1 MTLATSLESLESR
14 SPTQPNNP
22 EFTRL
27 LDELRSLVP
36 GEVVMSSDPL
46 TSCLLALR
54 LLEEDLLNLVRGAA
68 ERVVDSVDALA
79 AARIIDVADITT
91 VAGAVKEFVAIVA
104 ERLVLYNITIGLNI
118 KDYIS
123 PPPPK

>member
-27 LDELRSLVP
+27 LDELRSLIP
-36 GEVVMSSDPL
+36 GEVVRSSDPL